1 MGMNNTT
8 TNIDANNNN
17 SNRQRQLQHQ
27 QQRTKPSN
35 NSNNNNVVGKRTGVT
50 FPPRGSTSIP
60 FNDDGLE
67 NVDAFF
73 ASAQSPTTTTTT
85 TTSPGSG
92 GGNTAAA
99 GGGVG
104 AYGKRAE
111 KLRQQ
116 QRKQE
121 EERRLRQSQLEE
133 LEKEAALNAL
143 RRPDILNNIN
153 PNSNSSSN
161 SAADNDKAT
170 YLLPTPR
177 QPPGW
182 SNRMLHAAMG
192 ILPMPT
198 NTHEGES
205 SPSSSFSVLSPV
217 STAPPSTT
225 RGGGAAASTGN
236 NGGGRGDSSIDV
248 ASRLAM
254 RNQSNQD
261 SLQLDRVV
269 RMQQQQQHSPPVHDD
284 DDEYEEDDYGG
295 AAVGGG
301 GEEEEEEDDDDF
313 HYDGPVDPPEEMIS
327 KMMSGG
333 SQGSNPSRG
342 MDPEEEREEEE
353 DDRDG
358 GGMDPYFDGGGGG
371 RGGDEYD
378 DEEEEDNVVAKS
390 SKAAASSSS
399 AASSK
404 LSNPLE
410 NSLEEVVDH
419 YDDDDNDG
427 GGGGGMQLATQQ
439 MDEEDEQSY
448 GGGGNND
455 YFDDDGNND
464 MVSASQRSRGS
475 SSRSRDDEEDSEPPM
490 KKKSKDEKKQRQQQ
504 QQTPVTPTS
513 VLRTSK
519 SKKNKKKQT
528 TNRVNWS
535 TPNGTAKGIPAGP
548 REYEAIPVT
557 DYKSN
562 YPPGEEPQTPGGS
575 ALRRSRR
582 ARFKP
587 LQFWKNEKLIYE
599 AQNEEGWLGEA
610 MGDMPVV
617 AGVMH
622 ALPTPYKEVKRRERE
637 TTKPDKKSKKK
648 KDKRKR
654 GEEDSGEDD
663 DDNEDASSSSAA
675 LEPFDDKA
683 LRKKYRI
690 RNGESGTVWSETL
703 ESTTDTKIVSRLD
716 NRTFSKLPLSSA
728 RGKRESKVVGFAS
741 QSFHQ
746 PTDAED
752 MFPGY
757 IAGNVVIPPR
767 GIKDAEGVGL
777 CSQVFTVG
785 ECQPNSL
792 ELAVADPTGQD
803 GEFDPDTA
811 QRYLLSKGDMFQ
823 IPPGNVYRIENH
835 SKKTKAALFW
845 VIIKCMSKA
854 EQDDESEEG

>member
-1 MGMNNTT
+1 
-8 TNIDANNNN
+8 
-17 SNRQRQLQHQ
+17 
-27 QQRTKPSN
+27 
-35 NSNNNNVVGKRTGVT
+35 
-50 FPPRGSTSIP
+50 
-60 FNDDGLE
+60 
-67 NVDAFF
+67 
-73 ASAQSPTTTTTT
+73 
-85 TTSPGSG
+85 
-92 GGNTAAA
+92 
-99 GGGVG
+99 
-104 AYGKRAE
+104 
-111 KLRQQ
+111 
-116 QRKQE
+116 
-121 EERRLRQSQLEE
+121 
-133 LEKEAALNAL
+133 
-143 RRPDILNNIN
+143 
-153 PNSNSSSN
+153 
-161 SAADNDKAT
+161 
-170 YLLPTPR
+170 
-177 QPPGW
+177 
-182 SNRMLHAAMG
+182 
-192 ILPMPT
+192 
-198 NTHEGES
+198 
-205 SPSSSFSVLSPV
+205 
-217 STAPPSTT
+217 
-225 RGGGAAASTGN
+225 
-236 NGGGRGDSSIDV
+236 
-248 ASRLAM
+248 
-254 RNQSNQD
+254 
-261 SLQLDRVV
+261 
-269 RMQQQQQHSPPVHDD
+269 
-284 DDEYEEDDYGG
+284 
-295 AAVGGG
+295 
-301 GEEEEEEDDDDF
+301 
-313 HYDGPVDPPEEMIS
+313 
-327 KMMSGG
+327 
-333 SQGSNPSRG
+333 
-342 MDPEEEREEEE
+342 
-353 DDRDG
+353 
-358 GGMDPYFDGGGGG
+358 
-371 RGGDEYD
+371 
-378 DEEEEDNVVAKS
+378 
-390 SKAAASSSS
+390 
-399 AASSK
+399 
-404 LSNPLE
+404 LE

-439 MDEEDEQSY
+439 MDDDEQSY
-448 GGGGNND
+448 GGGGGNND
-455 YFDDDGNND
+455 YFEDDDDGNND

-475 SSRSRDDEEDSEPPM
+475 SSRDEDSEPPM
-490 KKKSKDEKKQRQQQ
+490 KKKKSKSKDEKKQKQQR
-504 QQTPVTPTS
+504 TPVTPTS

-599 AQNEEGWLGEA
+599 AQNEEGLLGEA

-637 TTKPDKKSKKK
+637 TTKPDKKQKK

-654 GEEDSGEDD
+654 GEDDSGDEDD
-663 DDNEDASSSSAA
+663 NDDASSAA
-675 LEPFDDKA
+675 VEPFDDKA

-741 QSFHQ
+741 QSFQQ
-746 PTDAED
+746 PTDAD
-752 MFPGY
+752 DLFPGY